1 MEEEV
6 LKEAIVEVLGVYI
19 NEIEDDMT
27 FTGDLSADSLDVY
40 QIVLIVEDKLN
51 IELKEE
57 DIYEVKTVGQ
67 ALELIK
73 KAVKE
78 NEWAVKKQTS

>member
-1 MEEEV
+1 MEEEI

-19 NEIEDDMT
+19 NEIEEDMT

-78 NEWAVKKQTS
+78 NE